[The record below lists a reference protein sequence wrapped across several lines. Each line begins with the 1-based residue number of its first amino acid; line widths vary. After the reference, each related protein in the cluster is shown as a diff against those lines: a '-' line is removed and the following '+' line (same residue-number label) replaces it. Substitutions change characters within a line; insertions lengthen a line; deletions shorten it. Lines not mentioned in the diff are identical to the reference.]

1 MSEEMSTAFAPSTT
15 AAPAKSAKEFA
26 GVAGVPD
33 LPDGAIA
40 PGGQMARAARA
51 FGDPYPPIRRH
62 WIVRATAL
70 AYVLAMAVYLPWLA
84 QRLNERVLWLSV
96 PFFIANLMT
105 GATTVL
111 SAFNHWWR
119 AVPEPRP
126 LPHGT
131 EPLVGIV
138 IPCCGE
144 PVPMILRT
152 IASVLDQDWPVER
165 MRIVVSDDG
174 HDTALAEAL
183 TAWPVTYHSPPPRFS
198 PGRDGAAKAGNL
210 NSAAIMLILEHP
222 QVRYIETRDCD
233 DELGSRGFLRQV
245 VGQLEHDPRLAFV
258 QTIKETQVSAGDP
271 FNNRESMFYRGQMLS
286 RNAANSTFP
295 CGSGLVWRR
304 TALQD
309 IGFFPTW
316 NLVEDLQS
324 GVEALRRGWRSC
336 YLPIVGAVGQH
347 SPEDVPNVYK
357 QRGTWAIDTVR
368 LMLWGDL
375 SGLKLRQRAQF
386 YELLFYYLHSF
397 TLLVYVPSICLAL
410 LGHPPFASNDWQFIV
425 HILPLA
431 LATEAWLLA
440 INRPYNDRRRRQRH
454 PIRDLWRVR
463 TIWSGMAPVFIK
475 ASIQA
480 IVGGPRRKPVYK
492 VTRKHTDARWY
503 WSHTLP
509 QTAVLFAVIFTGIYA
524 LRHGTLPR
532 PMLLCPFLYWGGL
545 YVVVFAGFVARSWYG
560 VWKLPKRIVPTVER
574 RQKPRVQK
582 SAGPLPARA
591 GAGLDRLVAA
601 APQPARAPDGSG

>member
-1 MSEEMSTAFAPSTT
+1 MSTVLAEPIAPD
-15 AAPAKSAKEFA
+15 AEPWLDGLPA
-26 GVAGVPD
+26 D
-33 LPDGAIA
+33 AIA
-40 PGGQMARAARA
+40 PSSPIAKAARA
-51 FGDPYPPIRRH
+51 FGDEYPRISGQ
-62 WIVRATAL
+62 WVVRGAAL
-70 AYVLAMAVYLPWLA
+70 TYALSMLIYLPWLFSTLNG
-84 QRLNERVLWLSV
+84 RLPWLAW
-96 PFFIANLMT
+96 PFFVANLLT
-105 GATTVL
+105 GATTLL

-126 LPHGT
+126 LPHGR
-131 EPLVGIV
+131 EPTVGII

-144 PVPMILRT
+144 PVPMVLRT
-152 IASVLDQDWPVER
+152 IASVLDQDWPRER
-165 MRIVVSDDG
+165 MVIVVSDDG
-174 HDTALAEAL
+174 HDPALRAAL
-183 TAWPVTYHSPPPRFS
+183 RDWPVVYHSPPDRFA

-210 NSAAIMLILEHP
+210 NSAAAMLIDEHP
-222 QVRYIETRDCD
+222 EVRYIETRDCD
-233 DELGSRGFLRQV
+233 DEIGSRAFLRHAI
-245 VGQLEHDPRLAFV
+245 GQLEHDRRLAFV

-286 RNAANSTFP
+286 RNAANATFP

-309 IGFFPTW
+309 IGLFPTW

-368 LMLWGDL
+368 LMVWGDL
-375 SGLKLRQRAQF
+375 SGLNMRQRAQF
-386 YELLFYYLHSF
+386 YELLLYYLHSF
-397 TLLVYVPSICLAL
+397 TLLVYVPCISLAL
-410 LGHPPFASNDWQFIV
+410 LGYEPFIASDWTFII

-440 INRPYNDRRRRQRH
+440 INRPYNDRRRRQRN
-454 PIRDLWRVR
+454 PIRELWRVR
-463 TIWSGMAPVFIK
+463 TIWSGLAPVFIK

-480 IVGGPRRKPVYK
+480 ILGGPERKPVYK

-503 WSHTLP
+503 WGHTLP
-509 QTAVLFAVIFTGIYA
+509 QTAILLVVVFTGVYA

-532 PMLLCPFLYWGGL
+532 PILLCPFLYWGGL
-545 YVVVFAGFVARSWYG
+545 YVVLFAGFVARSWYG
-560 VWKLPKRIVPTVER
+560 VSKSPQLTPTVER
-574 RQKPRVQK
+574 RREPE
-582 SAGPLPARA
+582 ARA
-591 GAGLDRLVAA
+591 DGHSPCWSVWDRSGLRRPVA
-601 APQPARAPDGSG
+601 PSGSQTPVTL